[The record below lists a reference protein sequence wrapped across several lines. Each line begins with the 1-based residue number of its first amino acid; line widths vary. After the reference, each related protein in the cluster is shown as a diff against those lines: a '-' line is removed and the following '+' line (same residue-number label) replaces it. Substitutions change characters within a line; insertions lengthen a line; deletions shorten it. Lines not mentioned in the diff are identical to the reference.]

1 VEPPGLKIMLLL
13 LLLGNLFGFIT
24 LQRDKQN
31 MQTKYPRLTN
41 PVLRGIHVI
50 QFANILAIIGTWQL
64 GSWAV
69 WLSLVLAVLVILL
82 DVYIKLWYHIGVVII
97 TSLITGY
104 LIYINWALFN

>member
-1 VEPPGLKIMLLL
+1 MEPLGLKIMLLL
-13 LLLGNLFGFIT
+13 LLVGNIFGFIT

-41 PVLRGIHVI
+41 PMLWVIHVI
-50 QFANILAIIGTWQL
+50 QAANVLAIIGTWQL

-69 WLSLVLAVLVILL
+69 GLGLALALLVILL

-97 TSLITGY
+97 TSVITGY
-104 LIYINWALFN
+104 LIYLDWALFN